1 MGNMEKKYKRIVIKA
16 GTAVLTK
23 GEEHTQL
30 NENSVNQIVDQIVN
44 LVQSGHEVVFI
55 SSGAIAAG
63 REIINHNP
71 DNQTKKNIVSRQV
84 LAAIGQSRLMNYYQ
98 EAFGK
103 SEIFTAQTL
112 LTSNDLTNRQS
123 YLNIKNTLL
132 SLLNVN
138 VLPILNEN
146 DVVAVEEISTVFG
159 DNDRLSALVANLID
173 ADLLIILSDTDGLYD
188 KDPNVNETAVLVEE
202 VSVIDDSITQMIGN
216 NINPWARGGMV
227 TKIEAARLVT
237 SAGIPMILCNGNT
250 HNVLIEAAAGNQ
262 VGTLFRPKE
271 GRLESRKTWML
282 AIVTSHQNASIT
294 VDLGAE
300 VALNQNASL
309 LPSGITTING
319 EFNRGDVIYINTAS
333 KPEPF
338 ACGITNYSSN
348 DIKKVLGKQS
358 KLIESE
364 LGYNYGE
371 EIIHKDNLITL

>member
-250 HNVLIEAAAGNQ
+250 HNVLIEAAGGNQ

>member
-23 GEEHTQL
+23 GEEHAQL

>member
-250 HNVLIEAAAGNQ
+250 HNVLIEAAGGNQ

-300 VALNQNASL
+300 VALNRNASL